1 MEKVSENILKLREL
15 TEKISKTDR
24 KEDEYKIL
32 VKKLKQIVDDGKS
45 QIHESTSSQSKINC
59 YEKMCSMITSMLS
72 TVKIK

>member
-24 KEDEYKIL
+24 EDEYKIL